1 MARPGRYEVG
11 VGALVVVAAGILAFM
26 AVQVGAIRGVGDHV
40 VVDVLLD
47 DAVGLTTGAMV
58 SVAGVPV
65 GRVEALAVD
74 FDKARATLAIDAD
87 AQIREDVTVVV
98 RARSVLGEKYLE
110 LVPESRDAPLL
121 QDGAIIEKTRGN
133 VEIDQL
139 VTRLAPLVDAIEPAT
154 LQKVGASL
162 DRALA
167 EDPERPARMLAD
179 LERALR
185 NTADASEELPELVG
199 ESRATIGDARATLAS
214 VKKTSDA
221 ARPILAR
228 AEGTVQRLDTLI
240 ASVPPD
246 EVPALLDELRAA
258 VKDGRAVISKA
269 GGATEDAASIL
280 AKLDAIDEEDLRYW
294 AREEGVL
301 IRLRPKKTSDR

>member
-11 VGALVVVAAGILAFM
+11 VGALVVAAAGILAFM

-47 DAVGLTTGAMV
+47 DAVGLSTGAMV

-74 FDKARATLAIDAD
+74 FDKARATLAIAAD
-87 AQIREDVTVVV
+87 AQIRSDVTVVV
-98 RARSVLGEKYLE
+98 RARSVLGEKYVE
-110 LVPESRDAPLL
+110 LVPGSREAPLL
-121 QDGAIIEKTRGN
+121 EDGAVIEKAQGN

-185 NTADASEELPELVG
+185 NAADASEELPELVG
-199 ESRATIGDARATLAS
+199 ESRATIGEARTTLAS
-214 VKKTSDA
+214 VKRTSDA
-221 ARPILAR
+221 ARPVLSR
-228 AEGTVQRLDTLI
+228 AEGTVQRLETLI
-240 ASVPPD
+240 AGVEP
-246 EVPALLDELRAA
+246 EELPALLDELRAA
-258 VKDGRAVISKA
+258 VKDGRAVLSRA
-269 GGATEDAASIL
+269 DGATEDVASIL

-301 IRLRPKKTSDR
+301 IRLRPKKTADR